1 MSQILSGMNEDLMFG
16 FDLPRTVCPGPSRL
30 TPAVLYSRVFIKL
43 RREGFMGVNL
53 SSVGCYH
60 KLVSFC
66 ANKKEFKPL
75 IYCIPAC
82 RFTRLWHGRQALTQ
96 TLLCLAKGVAPGAG
110 SERSR

>member
-1 MSQILSGMNEDLMFG
+1 
-16 FDLPRTVCPGPSRL
+16 
-30 TPAVLYSRVFIKL
+30 VLYSRVFIKL
-43 RREGFMGVNL
+43 RREGFMGVDL

-82 RFTRLWHGRQALTQ
+82 RFTVFGMAGRLLLKLFYVRQRAWI
-96 TLLCLAKGVAPGAG
+96 
-110 SERSR
+110 